1 MATCGEHLPSVCSVR
16 HVVRGVVLSERLTEV
31 VLRIVEGIPVGLV
44 ASYGDLAAT
53 LDVSPR
59 QVARVMSQS
68 GSGVPWWRVLRADG
82 TLPEALRDEA
92 RAHWHEEGV
101 PLRRDGTGV
110 QLRECRFDG
119 ELLDTLVVQV
129 VGSLKD

>member
-1 MATCGEHLPSVCSVR
+1 M
-16 HVVRGVVLSERLTEV
+16 SERLTEV

-68 GSGVPWWRVLRADG
+68 GSGVPCGGCCEPMALCPRPCVMRPGLIG
-82 TLPEALRDEA
+82 TRRESRCAATGPAYNCGNVALMA
-92 RAHWHEEGV
+92 N
-101 PLRRDGTGV
+101 
-110 QLRECRFDG
+110 F
-119 ELLDTLVVQV
+119 
-129 VGSLKD
+129 